1 VNSVRRAEVRKTAA
15 NRGLGAE
22 AARQELLN
30 AVERVFFKEGQ
41 AKVSYRVVAAR
52 AGVTPGLVQ
61 YYFPT
66 IDSLFAAMIQRL
78 IERDIDRWNDGL
90 RRRPDEPLRVLWEYS
105 WDEAAGAFGTE
116 MMALGTRRPSLLPH
130 ISEGTERIRRAQL
143 QALEKK
149 YGSFTFLDEVFPP
162 DAMVLLVTSI
172 PKVLTLEK
180 HVQVTMA
187 HRSLIDAFEH
197 YLDTIEPKSKGRR
210 ARPSARKAIR
220 SRSSQSPK

>member
-1 VNSVRRAEVRKTAA
+1 M
-15 NRGLGAE
+15 
-22 AARQELLN
+22 ELLD
-30 AVERVFFKEGQ
+30 AVERVFFKEGH

-66 IDSLFAAMIQRL
+66 IDTLFVAMIQRL
-78 IERDIDRWNDGL
+78 IDRDIERWNDGL
-90 RRRPDEPLRVLWEYS
+90 RSRPHEPLRVLWEYS
-105 WDEAAGAFGTE
+105 WSEAAGAFGTE

-130 ISEGTERIRRAQL
+130 ISEGTERIRKAQL

-149 YGSFTFLDEVFPP
+149 YGSFSFLDDVFPA

-180 HVQVTMA
+180 GVQVTMA
-187 HRSLIDAFEH
+187 HRSLIGAFER
-197 YLDTIEPKSKGRR
+197 YLDTIEPRPKVRRVKPRAKKSG
-210 ARPSARKAIR
+210 A
-220 SRSSQSPK
+220 SRSPHSRK